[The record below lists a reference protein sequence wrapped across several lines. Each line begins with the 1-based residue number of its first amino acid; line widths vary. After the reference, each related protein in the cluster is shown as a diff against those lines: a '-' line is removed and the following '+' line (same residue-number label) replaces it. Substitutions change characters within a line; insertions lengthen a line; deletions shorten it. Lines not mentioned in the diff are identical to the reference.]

1 MHRPALPLLAIVVGA
16 CAHSVA
22 PGPWPGPEPR
32 PALWVA
38 ALTEFIRYSHP
49 HGEIRLRPF
58 IGGGVRDTVPDTM
71 QVRMMH
77 VPKALYIAWLRA
89 NLDSVQLRQPP
100 ALPGHRVALATP
112 TDMVTAGR
120 YTYELSQPGMSA
132 AGDSGLVSVG
142 SYCGMLC
149 GRFSIYLL
157 VRQPNGTWKAIE
169 KADGYAA
176 GVSEPSNQR
185 LELAGRSGQGSIDR
199 LMIREAEVEAFNSL
213 LPAGRPQLKRGR

>member
-1 MHRPALPLLAIVVGA
+1 MHRPALPLLAVVLGA

-22 PGPWPGPEPR
+22 SGSWPGPEPR

-38 ALTEFIRYSHP
+38 ALTEFVRSTHP
-49 HGEIRLRPF
+49 HGVIRLRPT
-58 IGGGVRDTVPDTM
+58 IGRGVRDTIPDTM

-77 VPKALYIAWLRA
+77 VPKALYVAWLRA

-120 YTYELSQPGMSA
+120 YTFELSQPGMSA
-132 AGDSGLVSVG
+132 TGDSGLVSVG

-149 GRFSIYLL
+149 GRFSMYLL
-157 VRQPNGTWKAIE
+157 VRRPNGTWRAIE
-169 KADGYAA
+169 EADGYAA
-176 GVSEPSNQR
+176 GASEPSHQR
-185 LELAGRSGQGSIDR
+185 SELAGRHGKGS
-199 LMIREAEVEAFNSL
+199 VESVMTRDAAAGSFDSL
-213 LPAGRPQLKRGR
+213 LPVRRP